1 MSPDDFQFLPP
12 ADPNVSLG
20 PDFVDHVVQSIYEMD
35 RRRKAMRIA
44 ILVTAGGVAALMTWV
59 GVHRLL

>member
-12 ADPNVSLG
+12 ADPNVDLG
-20 PDFVDHVVQSIYEMD
+20 PDFVDRLMVKIHEMEG
-35 RRRKAMRIA
+35 RRKAMRIK
-44 ILVTAGGVAALMTWV
+44 ILVTAGCVAVLLTWV